1 MAAAGQAAGLVHQAE
16 MSAPL
21 PSAVR
26 YQAQRAYVAAM
37 FAVLGRL
44 LIAGAAADRE
54 IQRELSTFPEGT
66 RIGFSIVGDPTALR
80 LAWRGGRLHAEPAS
94 SGPPDVEI
102 VFKHVAHAF
111 ALLSFQES
119 TPVAYA
125 RDRMSTHG
133 DVGLTV
139 RFVRC
144 LTRVQAV
151 MLPGAIAARAIKS
164 VPAQPAL
171 PRLGLATR
179 IAGGVV
185 RSLLS
190 RSP

>member
-1 MAAAGQAAGLVHQAE
+1 

-21 PSAVR
+21 ASALR
-26 YQAQRAYVAAM
+26 YQAQRAYVATM

-44 LIAGAAADRE
+44 LIAGAGADPE
-54 IQRELSTFPEGT
+54 IRRELSAFPEGT
-66 RIGFSIVGDPTALR
+66 RIGFSIVGDATVLR
-80 LAWRGGRLHAEPAS
+80 LVWRGDLLHVAPARADK
-94 SGPPDVEI
+94 PDVEI

-119 TPVAYA
+119 TPIAYA

-151 MLPGAIAARAIKS
+151 MLPGAIASRALKS
-164 VPAQPAL
+164 VPAQPVL

-190 RSP
+190 RTS

>member
-1 MAAAGQAAGLVHQAE
+1 
-16 MSAPL
+16 MSASRA
-21 PSAVR
+21 SALR
-26 YQAQRAYVAAM
+26 YQAQRAYVATM

-44 LIAGAAADRE
+44 LIAGAGADPE
-54 IQRELSTFPEGT
+54 IQRELSTFPEGA
-66 RIGFSIVGDPTALR
+66 RIGFSIVGDANVLR
-80 LAWRGGRLHAEPAS
+80 LVWRAGRLHAAPAD
-94 SGPPDVEI
+94 GAPLDVEI

-125 RDRMSTHG
+125 RDRMITHG

-151 MLPGAIAARAIKS
+151 MLPGAIAARALKS
-164 VPAQPAL
+164 VPAQPVL

-179 IAGGVV
+179 IASGVV

-190 RSP
+190 RTS